1 MPSYPAPADVTVDV
15 KIDKPVIFFDGECN
29 LCNGFV
35 DFILKIDPTQKFYL
49 APLQGPTAKQYLP
62 PLPPK
67 QEDWAI
73 AYFDGQKTYFA
84 SEACLEICKKL
95 GGIWSMVALTQSL
108 PISFRDFVYSIV
120 ATNRYN
126 WFGQTSC
133 RTITFDGRSPFLP

>member
-1 MPSYPAPADVTVDV
+1 MPTYPAPTDVTVAV
-15 KIDKPVIFFDGECN
+15 NLDKPVIFFDGECN

-35 DFILKIDPTQKFYL
+35 DFILKIDSTQKFYL
-49 APLQGPTAKQYLP
+49 APLQGSTAQQYLP
-62 PLPPK
+62 PLPPQ

-73 AYFDGQKTYFA
+73 AYFDGKTTYFA
-84 SEACLEICKKL
+84 SEACLEICQEL
-95 GGIWSMVALTQSL
+95 GGIWSIFALTRPL

-133 RTITFDGRSPFLP
+133 RTMTFDGRSPFLP